1 MTQLQTLARNDDYLI
16 TLHRPDR
23 PSADVIV
30 ITFGGMPS
38 GLAASGF
45 GTTFCL
51 SKGWTTIYVAQRA
64 LSQYQGLD
72 LAAFQAAVA
81 PVVDKRDVV
90 CYGSSLG
97 GYAALY
103 YGGAINARI
112 IAAASRLPAWPPIT
126 SPHLSIPLAHKPLGD
141 GPRSMS
147 APVVIYDPQV
157 AHDCTTVEQMVKPAY
172 PDVRLVEL
180 PHFGH
185 TVLAAIAAAGAL
197 PTFMATLIRDD
208 VLLPLEMP
216 TDANPGWHFRK
227 GQSLARTEPRIALDH
242 FRRFFD
248 LAPSSRSLSV
258 LLNQLISTAGIDD
271 AQRLLDRTEEMGD
284 PDLVLSPHV
293 TQRAI
298 KAGLV
303 LHQRGAPLD

>member
-1 MTQLQTLARNDDYLI
+1 
-16 TLHRPDR
+16 
-23 PSADVIV
+23 
-30 ITFGGMPS
+30 
-38 GLAASGF
+38 
-45 GTTFCL
+45 
-51 SKGWTTIYVAQRA
+51 
-64 LSQYQGLD
+64 
-72 LAAFQAAVA
+72 
-81 PVVDKRDVV
+81 
-90 CYGSSLG
+90 
-97 GYAALY
+97 
-103 YGGAINARI
+103 
-112 IAAASRLPAWPPIT
+112 
-126 SPHLSIPLAHKPLGD
+126 
-141 GPRSMS
+141 MS